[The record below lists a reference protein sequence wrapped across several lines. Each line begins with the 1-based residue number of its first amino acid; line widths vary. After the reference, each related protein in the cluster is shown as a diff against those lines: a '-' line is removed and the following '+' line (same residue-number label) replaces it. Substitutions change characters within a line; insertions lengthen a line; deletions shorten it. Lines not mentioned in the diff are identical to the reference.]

1 MGAQK
6 GIETLPVPEKSRGR
20 TGKRTCNL
28 LRGKRITKKAH
39 AGRVQETKREIP
51 IKSDKK
57 QKKVV
62 DNDTGSQFN
71 DVRLK

>member
-1 MGAQK
+1 
-6 GIETLPVPEKSRGR
+6 
-20 TGKRTCNL
+20 
-28 LRGKRITKKAH
+28 
-39 AGRVQETKREIP
+39 VQETKREIP